1 LIEPLSRSINTL
13 PKTQVMR
20 PAHAA
25 HPAGIRRNEILVR
38 QLGAGNRRGHGGF
51 TMVELV
57 IVMFIM
63 GIFAAL
69 TAPAFYDSLLF
80 HRVESAARRV
90 KADLELVR
98 QTARLTSTEQTLTVL
113 GTTYSASAAVADL
126 DRPTQT
132 YVVDLSKS
140 PYKLNTVSANFG
152 GYTEVRFNGYGAAVK
167 PDGTALASGTIIL
180 TASNHQCTVTLDGT
194 TGQVSITSN
203 HTGGR
208 TAKVIGN

>member
-1 LIEPLSRSINTL
+1 
-13 PKTQVMR
+13 MR
-20 PAHAA
+20 PALLPHLT
-25 HPAGIRRNEILVR
+25 GFSRNEIIVPKC
-38 QLGAGNRRGHGGF
+38 GAATTRCRCGF
-51 TMVELV
+51 SMVELV

-98 QTARLTSTEQTLTVL
+98 HTARLTSTEQTLTVL

-132 YVVDLSKS
+132 YLVDLSKS
-140 PYKLNTVSANFG
+140 PYKLTAVAANFG
-152 GYTEVRFNGYGAAVK
+152 GYTEVKFNGYGAATK
-167 PDGTALASGTIIL
+167 PDGTSLASGTVIL
-180 TASNHQCTVTLDGT
+180 TCSNHQCTVTLDGT

>member
-1 LIEPLSRSINTL
+1 
-13 PKTQVMR
+13 MR
-20 PAHAA
+20 PALPLHLAR
-25 HPAGIRRNEILVR
+25 IDRNDLLVWK
-38 QLGAGNRRGHGGF
+38 LGAGTSRGHRGF

-98 QTARLTSTEQTLTVL
+98 QTARLISTEQSLTVL

-132 YVVDLSKS
+132 YLVDLSKS
-140 PYKLNTVSANFG
+140 PYKLTGVAANFG
-152 GYTEVRFNGYGAAVK
+152 GYTEVRFNGYGAATK
-167 PDGTALASGTIIL
+167 PDGTSLASGTVIL
-180 TASNHQCTVTLDGT
+180 SCSNHQCTVTLDGT

>member
-1 LIEPLSRSINTL
+1 
-13 PKTQVMR
+13 
-20 PAHAA
+20 
-25 HPAGIRRNEILVR
+25 
-38 QLGAGNRRGHGGF
+38 
-51 TMVELV
+51 MVELV
-57 IVMFIM
+57 IVMLIM

-69 TAPAFYDSLLF
+69 ATPTFYDSLLF

-113 GTTYSASAAVADL
+113 GTTYSTSAAIADL
-126 DRPTQT
+126 NRPTQA
-132 YVVDLSKS
+132 YSVDLAQA
-140 PYKLNTVSANFG
+140 PYKLSGLAANFG
-152 GYTEVRFNGYGAAVK
+152 GYTEVKFSGYGTAVK
-167 PDGTALASGTIIL
+167 PDGTPLATGTVIV
-180 TASNHQCTVTLDGT
+180 TCSNHQCTVTLDGT